1 MPSFNLGNFR
11 RSHGLSVRSSSF
23 QPRCTTTSLLEAA
36 DAAIA
41 DKSRRYTSPDS
52 ATHLLEGVAEYSSTE
67 TNASGNR
74 GKCRVVCA
82 RWWVLLMYCL
92 LAATQ
97 AATWNTFSPIYPAV
111 YAAFPSWDSTYIN
124 WLINATNVSFLIM
137 LWPAAHLAQKIGVRA
152 VTIGSSIIVVL
163 CAGFRCLPLEDNL
176 SMRVI
181 MMLSMLCNGAGGV
194 CCRVFSIC
202 SNVSFESQSNFVNAD
217 RALYC
222 VGCCV

>member
-36 DAAIA
+36 DAAIV

-52 ATHLLEGVAEYSSTE
+52 ATYLLEGVAEHASTE
-67 TNASGNR
+67 KTTSTTTMFYTGGNR
-74 GKCRVVCA
+74 GSSSRCRVTCA

-92 LAATQ
+92 LAASQ

-124 WLINATNVSFLIM
+124 WLINATNISFLIM
-137 LWPAAHLAQKIGVRA
+137 LWPAAHLAQKVGVRA
-152 VTIGSSIIVVL
+152 VTIGSSIIVFL

-176 SMRVI
+176 SMRVV

-194 CCRVFSIC
+194 CVCVCACSVNCAHLFS
-202 SNVSFESQSNFVNAD
+202 
-217 RALYC
+217 
-222 VGCCV
+222 